1 MAIAQFSA
9 RRYASARAYGPGVGI
24 GTMVGSLV
32 GSLVGSFITLP
43 TRFAKGFCGVIG
55 RGVGV
60 GVGYGVYVGMGVN
73 VGYGVCVGVGV
84 SEGNTDANDVFSLSE
99 LRNANT
105 RPAANVATTTPMMIS
120 NVRPNM
126 LLNLMSIYP
135 QLNTCYVV
143 AFGNV
148 RWASA

>member
-1 MAIAQFSA
+1 M
-9 RRYASARAYGPGVGI
+9 
-24 GTMVGSLV
+24 V

-73 VGYGVCVGVGV
+73 VGYGVCVGIGV
-84 SEGNTDANDVFSLSE
+84 SAGDTDATDVFSLSE

-105 RPAANVATTTPMMIS
+105 RPTANIATTTPMMIS
-120 NVRPNM
+120 NARPNM

-135 QLNTCYVV
+135 
-143 AFGNV
+143 
-148 RWASA
+148 